1 MKKFILIFLSIFF
14 IFIISSCNDN
24 QKDNNEENSNGNN
37 NNQEEII
44 TTNKT
49 LVAYFSQTNNTKKIA
64 DYIIEIEDA
73 DELRILPKI
82 EYTAEDLVYYDET
95 SRSWLEQNDENAR
108 PEIKNSK
115 IDLTNY
121 DVIYLGYPIWYGYAP
136 KIIYSFLDD
145 YKDSLAGKKIVPF
158 CTSGSTNIKN
168 SVDELMK
175 LNNEVMWF
183 KGMRFADSS
192 SKEDVESWINNMI
205 GLREEKTIY
214 DIKMRISGIDINF
227 DIENNESTLDLLEKL
242 KKKDITIS
250 ANRYGGFEQ
259 VGPLGLTL
267 KSNDVQMTTSPG
279 DIVLYSSN
287 QICIFFGS
295 NSWRYTL
302 LGHIN
307 LSATEL
313 TNLLNKELVSIQFY
327 LA

>member
-1 MKKFILIFLSIFF
+1 
-14 IFIISSCNDN
+14 
-24 QKDNNEENSNGNN
+24 
-37 NNQEEII
+37 
-44 TTNKT
+44 
-49 LVAYFSQTNNTKKIA
+49 
-64 DYIIEIEDA
+64 
-73 DELRILPKI
+73 
-82 EYTAEDLVYYDET
+82 
-95 SRSWLEQNDENAR
+95 
-108 PEIKNSK
+108 
-115 IDLTNY
+115 
-121 DVIYLGYPIWYGYAP
+121 
-136 KIIYSFLDD
+136 
-145 YKDSLAGKKIVPF
+145 
-158 CTSGSTNIKN
+158 
-168 SVDELMK
+168 
-175 LNNEVMWF
+175 
-183 KGMRFADSS
+183 
-192 SKEDVESWINNMI
+192 MI